1 MTATLTFHGACGTV
15 TGSRYLIDTG
25 ARRLLVDCG
34 LFQGLKELRQRN
46 WSRPDFDPAAVDAVV
61 LTHAHIDHTGYLP
74 RLVREGFRG
83 PVYCTPATRELAELM
98 LLDSAKLQEE
108 DAEYAN
114 RQGFSKHS
122 PALPLYNEKD
132 AKEAIALL
140 QPLRYGQWRD
150 LGDGLAVRLHNA
162 GHLLGSAHV
171 EVRVGGGGR
180 KAERDQG
187 GGGEGGVDGGVGSRA
202 GGGASGEAGSAG
214 GGRTV
219 LFSGDVGRY
228 DVPLH
233 SDPVARPPSDV
244 LVVESTYGDRL
255 HDRTPVED
263 QIRQA
268 FAETFKRRGTVLV
281 PSFAVGRTQLVALLL
296 TRLMRSGGLPEAPIH
311 VDSPMAAEATR
322 IYLNHLHDRSL
333 DDDLPERLFARK
345 VKFHRTSA
353 ESKHLNDLPGPR
365 VIIAGNGMLTGG
377 RVLHHLLRKLP
388 DPDCLICLVGYQA
401 AGTRGRALLE
411 GAPSVRMHGRDV
423 PARAGVLAIHGLS
436 GHADADELVRWV
448 RSGGA
453 VPPAVFVT
461 HGEPEASRALA
472 ERLEKELG
480 ARCEVPAPGETREL
494 D

>member
-34 LFQGLKELRQRN
+34 LFQGLKELRERN
-46 WSRPDFDPAAVDAVV
+46 WARPGFDPESVDAVV

-74 RLVREGFRG
+74 KLVREGFRG

-114 RQGFSKHS
+114 RRGFSKHS
-122 PALPLYNEKD
+122 PALPLYTEKD
-132 AKEAIALL
+132 AQEAIALL

-171 EVRVGGGGR
+171 EVRVGDGDGKR
-180 KAERDQG
+180 
-187 GGGEGGVDGGVGSRA
+187 GEGGQAGGVGS
-202 GGGASGEAGSAG
+202 GGSGEAGGNG
-214 GGRTV
+214 GTAPGGARTI

-255 HDRTPVED
+255 HDHTPVED
-263 QIRQA
+263 QIRSA
-268 FAETFKRRGTVLV
+268 FVETFKRRGTMLI
-281 PSFAVGRTQLVALLL
+281 PSFAVGRTQLVGLLL
-296 TRLMRSGGLPEAPIH
+296 TRLMRGGELPEAPLH

-322 IYLNHLHDRSL
+322 IYLRYLQDRSL
-333 DDDLPERLFARK
+333 DDDLPDRLFERK

-365 VIIAGNGMLTGG
+365 VIIAANGMLTGG
-377 RVLHHLLRKLP
+377 RVLHHLLRLLP
-388 DPDCLICLVGYQA
+388 DPDALICLVGYQA
-401 AGTRGRALLE
+401 PGTRGRALLE
-411 GAPSVRMHGRDV
+411 GAPTVRMHGRDV
-423 PARAGVLAIHGLS
+423 PVRARVLDVHGLS

-448 RSGGA
+448 RSGGEA
-453 VPPAVFVT
+453 PPQVFVT
-461 HGEPEASRALA
+461 HGEPEASRVLA
-472 ERLEKELG
+472 GRLEKELG
-480 ARCEVPAPGETREL
+480 ARCVVPGVGESREL

>member
-34 LFQGLKELRQRN
+34 LFQGLKELRERN
-46 WSRPDFDPAAVDAVV
+46 WARPGFDPESVDAVV

-74 RLVREGFRG
+74 KLVREGFHG
-83 PVYCTPATRELAELM
+83 PVYCTPATRELVELM

-108 DAEYAN
+108 DAAYAN
-114 RQGFSKHS
+114 KQGFSKHS
-122 PALPLYNEKD
+122 PALPLYTEKD
-132 AKEAIALL
+132 AREAIALL

-171 EVRVGGGGR
+171 EVRVGEGNG
-180 KAERDQG
+180 KAG
-187 GGGEGGVDGGVGSRA
+187 GGGEAA
-202 GGGASGEAGSAG
+202 GNGGA
-214 GGRTV
+214 RTI

-255 HDRTPVED
+255 HDRTPVEA
-263 QIRQA
+263 QIRDA
-268 FAETFKRRGTVLV
+268 FVETFKRRGTVLI
-281 PSFAVGRTQLVALLL
+281 PSFAVGRTQLVGLLL
-296 TRLMRSGGLPEAPIH
+296 TRLMRGGELPEAPLH

-322 IYLNHLHDRSL
+322 IYLRYLQDRSL
-333 DDDLPERLFARK
+333 DDDLPDRLFERK

-365 VIIAGNGMLTGG
+365 VIIAANGMLTGG
-377 RVLHHLLRKLP
+377 RVLHHLLRLLP
-388 DPDCLICLVGYQA
+388 DPDALICLVGYQA
-401 AGTRGRALLE
+401 PGTRGRALLE
-411 GAPSVRMHGRDV
+411 GAPTVRMHGRDV
-423 PARAGVLAIHGLS
+423 PVRARVLDVHGLS

-448 RSGGA
+448 RSGGEA
-453 VPPAVFVT
+453 PRQVFVT
-461 HGEPEASRALA
+461 HGELEASRAFA
-472 ERLEKELG
+472 GRLEKELG
-480 ARCEVPAPGETREL
+480 ARCVVPGVGESREL

>member
-1 MTATLTFHGACGTV
+1 MTATLSFHGACGTV

-25 ARRLLVDCG
+25 ERRLLVDCG
-34 LFQGLKELRQRN
+34 LFQGLKELRERN
-46 WSRPDFDPAAVDAVV
+46 WRRPDFDPASVDAVV

-74 RLVREGFRG
+74 RLAREGFRG
-83 PVYCTPATRELAELM
+83 PVHCTPATRELVELM

-114 RQGFSKHS
+114 RHGFSKHS
-122 PALPLYNEKD
+122 PALPLYNEAD
-132 AKEAIALL
+132 AREAISLL
-140 QPLRYGQWRD
+140 QPLQYGQWRQ

-171 EVRVGGGGR
+171 EVKVG
-180 KAERDQG
+180 KTH
-187 GGGEGGVDGGVGSRA
+187 
-202 GGGASGEAGSAG
+202 
-214 GGRTV
+214 TV

-268 FAETFKRRGTVLV
+268 FAETFKRRGTVLI
-281 PSFAVGRTQLVALLL
+281 PSFAVGRTQLVGLLL
-296 TRLMRSGGLPEAPIH
+296 TRLMRSGELPEAPIH

-322 IYLNHLHDRSL
+322 IYLRYLQDRSL
-333 DDDLPERLFARK
+333 DDDLPDRLFERK
-345 VKFHRTSA
+345 VKFHRTGA

-453 VPPAVFVT
+453 APPAVFVT
-461 HGEPEASRALA
+461 HGEPEAARALA
-472 ERLEKELG
+472 GRLEKELG
-480 ARCEVPAPGETREL
+480 ARCVVPGVGESREL
-494 D
+494 G

>member
-34 LFQGLKELRQRN
+34 LFQGLKELRERN
-46 WSRPDFDPAAVDAVV
+46 WARPGFDPESVDAVV

-74 RLVREGFRG
+74 RLVREGFHG
-83 PVYCTPATRELAELM
+83 PVYCTPATRELVELM

-108 DAEYAN
+108 DAAYAN
-114 RQGFSKHS
+114 KQGFSKHS
-122 PALPLYNEKD
+122 PALPLYTEKD
-132 AKEAIALL
+132 AREAISLL

-150 LGDGLAVRLHNA
+150 VGDRLAVRMHNA

-171 EVRVGGGGR
+171 EVRVGDGDGKAGR
-180 KAERDQG
+180 
-187 GGGEGGVDGGVGSRA
+187 GEAA
-202 GGGASGEAGSAG
+202 GNGGA
-214 GGRTV
+214 RTV

-244 LVVESTYGDRL
+244 LVVESTYGNRL
-255 HDRTPVED
+255 HDRTPVET
-263 QIRQA
+263 QIRDA
-268 FAETFKRRGTVLV
+268 FVETFKRRGTVLI
-281 PSFAVGRTQLVALLL
+281 PSFAVGRTQLVGLLL
-296 TRLMRSGGLPEAPIH
+296 TRLMRSGELPEAPIH

-322 IYLNHLHDRSL
+322 IYLRYLQDRSL
-333 DDDLPERLFARK
+333 DDDLPDRLFERK

-388 DPDCLICLVGYQA
+388 DPDCLIGLVGYQA
-401 AGTRGRALLE
+401 LGTRGRALLE
-411 GAPSVRMHGRDV
+411 GASSVRMHGRDV

-448 RSGGA
+448 RSGGEA
-453 VPPAVFVT
+453 PPQVFVT
-461 HGEPEASRALA
+461 HGEPEASRVFAG
-472 ERLEKELG
+472 RLEKELG
-480 ARCEVPAPGETREL
+480 ARCVVPAVGESREL
-494 D
+494 G

>member
-1 MTATLTFHGACGTV
+1 M
-15 TGSRYLIDTG
+15 
-25 ARRLLVDCG
+25 DCG
-34 LFQGLKELRQRN
+34 LFQGLKELRERN
-46 WSRPDFDPAAVDAVV
+46 WARPGFDPESVDAVV

-122 PALPLYNEKD
+122 PALPLYTEKD
-132 AKEAIALL
+132 AQEAIALL

-171 EVRVGGGGR
+171 EVRVGNGDGKR
-180 KAERDQG
+180 
-187 GGGEGGVDGGVGSRA
+187 GEGDQPGGSGSGGA
-202 GGGASGEAGSAG
+202 GGHGEPGGNGGAAPG
-214 GGRTV
+214 GARTI

-255 HDRTPVED
+255 HDRTPVEA
-263 QIRQA
+263 QIRDA
-268 FAETFKRRGTVLV
+268 FVETFKRRGTVLI
-281 PSFAVGRTQLVALLL
+281 PSFAVGRTQLVGLLL
-296 TRLMRSGGLPEAPIH
+296 TRLMRGGELPEAPLH

-322 IYLNHLHDRSL
+322 IYLRYLQDRSL
-333 DDDLPERLFARK
+333 DDDLPDRLFERK

-365 VIIAGNGMLTGG
+365 VIIAANGMLTGG
-377 RVLHHLLRKLP
+377 RVLHHLFRLLP
-388 DPDCLICLVGYQA
+388 DPDALICLVGYQA
-401 AGTRGRALLE
+401 PGTRGRALLE
-411 GAPSVRMHGRDV
+411 GAPTVRMHGRDV
-423 PARAGVLAIHGLS
+423 PVRARVLDVHGLS

-453 VPPAVFVT
+453 VPRQVFVT
-461 HGEPEASRALA
+461 HGELEASRAFA
-472 ERLEKELG
+472 GRLEKELG
-480 ARCEVPAPGETREL
+480 ARCVVPGVGESREL
-494 D
+494 GVRL